1 MDNILIIKHGSLGD
15 IVQISGVLKDIRE
28 SYRNSKIFF
37 LTSPMFKS
45 LMDKCPYIDEV
56 LIDDRKVKWKI
67 IHIFKLKKKLSSYN
81 FSHVFDLQNSKRT
94 EIYRRAI
101 LNTSNWSSSI
111 TILKNNETK
120 KDFDKL
126 EILERFKIQ
135 MERSGVAA
143 VDSKSPD
150 FTWAI
155 DNSFEYRN
163 NLSSK
168 YIVLLPFCSKH
179 LPHKKWPYYSE
190 LISKFKK
197 NYPGIGVLIAPGPG
211 EIDEALNYDAKVIL
225 DDNNPTNFFQLSK
238 VLSDSLYVI
247 ANDTGPAHMA
257 AHLGCKGVALFGHH
271 TTSKKVSMKTKNF
284 DILESEDLSK
294 ISVDDVYEKILLHL
308 RLEDI

>member
-28 SYRNSKIFF
+28 SYRTSKIFF
-37 LTSPMFKS
+37 LTSPTFKS
-45 LMDKCPYIDEV
+45 LMDECPYIDEV

-67 IHIFKLKKKLSSYN
+67 IPIFKLKKKLSSYN
-81 FSHVFDLQNSKRT
+81 FSHVFDLHNSKRT

-135 MERSGVAA
+135 MERSGVAV
-143 VDSKSPD
+143 VDSKFPD

-155 DNSFEYRN
+155 DSSFEYRN

-197 NYPGIGVLIAPGPG
+197 NYPDIGVLIAPGPG
-211 EIDEALNYDAKVIL
+211 EIEEAFNYDAKVIL

-238 VLSDSLYVI
+238 VLSDSLYII